1 MIGWGILLIV
11 LGAGSLLLP
20 QLGFQFRL
28 MELLED
34 FQPYAGIAVAIVGA
48 ALVYLGM
55 NRGGATVEVTPA
67 PAQPA
72 PPAEGDE
79 PSRQG

>member
-34 FQPYAGIAVAIVGA
+34 FQPYAGIAVALIGA
-48 ALVYLGM
+48 VLVYLGM
-55 NRGGATVEVTPA
+55 NRGQTTVEVTPA
-67 PAQPA
+67 PSQPA
-72 PPAEGDE
+72 PPADADD
-79 PSRQG
+79 PPRQP